1 MHMLV
6 DLPEIEVHTGGE
18 DREDK
23 ELETF
28 ENKAVC
34 NIGIQLLRENV
45 HD

>member
-23 ELETF
+23 ELETVTTCVRCR
-28 ENKAVC
+28 K
-34 NIGIQLLRENV
+34 ILQ
-45 HD
+45 